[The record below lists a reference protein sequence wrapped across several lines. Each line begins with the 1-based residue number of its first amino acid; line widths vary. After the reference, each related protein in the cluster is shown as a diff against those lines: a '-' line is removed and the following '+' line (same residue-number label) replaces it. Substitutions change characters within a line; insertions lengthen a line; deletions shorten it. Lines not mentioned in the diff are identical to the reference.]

1 MAGDKCS
8 PGWFKMEVSLGAL
21 ITAVSVLVA
30 SAGWAYTVAWRA
42 EQAGK
47 DLIDIQVR
55 MERRFD
61 GLDKRLEGIDGK
73 IAGLPAQQ
81 ERLALLLKAHDDDM
95 QRMSALEARTG
106 SLERLQVQTS
116 TVLDGMRTTP
126 TAVRIR

>member
-1 MAGDKCS
+1 MAGDRCA

-21 ITAVSVLVA
+21 ITAVSILVG
-30 SAGWAYTVAWRA
+30 SAGWAYTVAGRA

-47 DLIDIQVR
+47 DLIDMQAR
-55 MERRFD
+55 MQRGFD
-61 GLDKRLEGIDGK
+61 DLVKRLDGIDGK
-73 IAGLPAQQ
+73 IAVLPAQQ
-81 ERLALLLKAHDDDM
+81 ERVTLLLKAHDDAM

-116 TVLDGMRTTP
+116 TVLDGMRPTP